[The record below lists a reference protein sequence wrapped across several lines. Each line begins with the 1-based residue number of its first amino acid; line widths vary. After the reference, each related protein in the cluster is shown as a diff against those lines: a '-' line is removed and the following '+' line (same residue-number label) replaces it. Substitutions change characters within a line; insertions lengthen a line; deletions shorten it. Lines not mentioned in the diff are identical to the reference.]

1 MLSNA
6 RVVLVR
12 PHYAGNLGAVARVM
26 FNFGLD
32 QLALVEPF
40 ADPRSEEARRL
51 ATHGERV
58 LESAI
63 IAQSLDEAV
72 ADCRLVVATSAN
84 VEGVY
89 RAHNYGRPDEVL
101 PEVVAALD
109 DGPCAL
115 VFGPEPSGLSNAE
128 VARCHGLVRILTD
141 PACPSLNLSHA
152 VAICLYELRRL
163 WLSAR
168 GVAVQPTKKIA
179 AFAHQERMFE
189 SLRGALEA
197 VHFVWGTKADSLM
210 HAVRHLI
217 ARAKPS
223 PNEVR
228 ILFGL
233 ARQLR
238 WVAEHGVS
246 RPSRPAPPETRDG
259 SDG

>member
-1 MLSNA
+1 MLGNA

-26 FNFGLD
+26 CNFGVR
-32 QLALVEPF
+32 QLTLVAPF
-40 ADPRSEEARRL
+40 ADLRAEEARRL
-51 ATHGERV
+51 ATHGEPI
-58 LESAI
+58 LESATVVPT
-63 IAQSLDEAV
+63 LDEAV

-89 RAHNYGRPDEVL
+89 RTHNYGRPDEIL

-128 VARCHGLVRILTD
+128 VARCHGLIRILTD

-163 WLSAR
+163 WLTAR
-168 GVAVQPTKKIA
+168 GAAVRPTQKIA
-179 AFAHQERMFE
+179 PYADQERMFAR
-189 SLRGALEA
+189 LRAALEA

-246 RPSRPAPPETRDG
+246 TPRPDPADE

>member
-12 PHYAGNLGAVARVM
+12 PHFPGNLGAVARAM
-26 FNFGLD
+26 CNFGLH
-32 QLALVEPF
+32 QLTLVEPF

-51 ATHGERV
+51 STHGEHV
-58 LESAI
+58 LEAATI
-63 IAQSLDEAV
+63 VPTLDDAV
-72 ADCRLVVATSAN
+72 ADCRVVLATSAN
-84 VEGVY
+84 VDGVY
-89 RAHNYGRPDEVL
+89 RTHNYGRPEEIL
-101 PEVVAALD
+101 PAVIESLS

-128 VARCHGLVRILTD
+128 VARCHGLVRVLTD
-141 PACPSLNLSHA
+141 NRCPSLNLSHA
-152 VAICLYELRRL
+152 VAIVLCELRRMYL
-163 WLSAR
+163 NAG
-168 GVAVQPTKKIA
+168 GVAGRPTQRVA
-179 AFAHQERMFE
+179 PFADQERMFD
-189 SLRGALEA
+189 SLRDALER
-197 VHFVWGTKADSLM
+197 VHFLWGPKSDSLM

-217 ARAKPS
+217 SRARPS

-246 RPSRPAPPETRDG
+246 TAPPDTEPANG
-259 SDG
+259 

>member
-26 FNFGLD
+26 RNFGLT
-32 QLALVEPF
+32 QLTLVAPF
-40 ADPRSEEARRL
+40 ADLRSEEARRL
-51 ATHGERV
+51 ATHGEPV
-58 LESAI
+58 LDSAVVV
-63 IAQSLDEAV
+63 QTLDEAV

-89 RAHNYGRPDEVL
+89 RTHNYGRPDEVL
-101 PEVVAALD
+101 PDVVAALD

-128 VARCHGLVRILTD
+128 VARCHGLIRILTD

-163 WLSAR
+163 WLNGR
-168 GVAVQPTKKIA
+168 GVADRPTQKIA
-179 AFAHQERMFE
+179 PFEAQERMFE
-189 SLRGALEA
+189 GLRGALEA
-197 VHFVWGTKADSLM
+197 VHFLWGTKADSLM

-238 WVAEHGVS
+238 WVVEHG
-246 RPSRPAPPETRDG
+246 PSAAPPDPSDA

>member
-1 MLSNA
+1 MLGNA

-26 FNFGLD
+26 RNFGFR
-32 QLALVEPF
+32 QLTLVAPF
-40 ADPRSEEARRL
+40 ADPRAEEARRL
-51 ATHGERV
+51 ATHGEPV
-58 LESAI
+58 LASATVVPTF
-63 IAQSLDEAV
+63 DEAV
-72 ADCRLVVATSAN
+72 ADCGLVVATSAN

-89 RAHNYGRPDEVL
+89 RTHNYGRPDEIL

-128 VARCHGLVRILTD
+128 VARCHGLMRILTD

-163 WLSAR
+163 WLNAR
-168 GVAVQPTKKIA
+168 GAAVRPTQKIA
-179 AFAHQERMFE
+179 PYADQERMFAR
-189 SLRGALEA
+189 LRAALEA

-246 RPSRPAPPETRDG
+246 TPPPDPADE

>member
-1 MLSNA
+1 MLTNT

-26 FNFGLD
+26 CNFGLN
-32 QLALVEPF
+32 QLSLVAPF
-40 ADPRSEEARRL
+40 ADPASEEARRL
-51 ATHGERV
+51 ATHGEHV
-58 LESAI
+58 LDA
-63 IAQSLDEAV
+63 ATVVPTLDKAL
-72 ADCRLVVATSAN
+72 ADCRFVVATSAN
-84 VEGVY
+84 VEGIY
-89 RAHNYGRPDEVL
+89 RTHNYGRPDEIL
-101 PEVVAALD
+101 PEMLTALD
-109 DGPCAL
+109 EGTCAL

-128 VARCHGLVRILTD
+128 VARCHGVIRILTD
-141 PACPSLNLSHA
+141 PVCPSLNLSHA
-152 VAICLYELRRL
+152 VAVCLYELRRL
-163 WLSAR
+163 WLNAR
-168 GVAVQPTKKIA
+168 GVAVRPTQKIA
-179 AFAHQERMFE
+179 PFADQERMFE
-189 SLRGALEA
+189 SLRDALEQ
-197 VHFVWGTKADSLM
+197 VHFLWGTKADSLM

-246 RPSRPAPPETRDG
+246 TPPPDPMDE

>member
-1 MLSNA
+1 MSNA

-12 PHYAGNLGAVARVM
+12 PHYAGNLGAVALVM
-26 FNFGLD
+26 CNFGLR
-32 QLALVEPF
+32 QLEFVVPF
-40 ADPRSEEARRL
+40 DDPGSEEARRL
-51 ATHGERV
+51 ATHGEPV
-58 LESAI
+58 LDSAVVV
-63 IAQSLDEAV
+63 QSFEEAV

-84 VEGVY
+84 VEGIY
-89 RAHNYGRPDEVL
+89 RTHNYGRPDEVL
-101 PEVVAALD
+101 PAMVAALD

-115 VFGPEPSGLSNAE
+115 VYGPEPSGLSNAE
-128 VARCHGLVRILTD
+128 VARCHGLIRILTD
-141 PACPSLNLSHA
+141 TACPSLNLSHA

-163 WLSAR
+163 WLNAR
-168 GVAVQPTKKIA
+168 GVAVRPTQKTA
-179 AFAHQERMFE
+179 PFADQERMFE
-189 SLRGALEA
+189 SLREALEA
-197 VHFVWGTKADSLM
+197 IHFIWGTKADSLM

-223 PNEVR
+223 PNEVG

-246 RPSRPAPPETRDG
+246 HPPPDTADG

>member
-12 PHYAGNLGAVARVM
+12 PHYPGNLGSVARAM
-26 FNFGLD
+26 CNFGLD
-32 QLALVEPF
+32 QLTLVAPF
-40 ADPRSEEARRL
+40 ADPKSPEARRL
-51 ATHGERV
+51 ATHGEPV
-58 LESAI
+58 LESAVTVGT
-63 IAQSLDEAV
+63 LDEAV
-72 ADCRLVVATSAN
+72 ADCRVVLGTSAN

-89 RAHNYGRPDEVL
+89 RTHNYGRPDEALRGMVDS
-101 PEVVAALD
+101 LD

-128 VARCHGLVRILTD
+128 IARCHGLIRIATD
-141 PACPSLNLSHA
+141 HRCPSLNLSHA

-163 WLSAR
+163 WVQAE
-168 GVAVQPTKKIA
+168 GAAGQPTQKVA
-179 AFAHQERMFE
+179 AFTDQERMFD
-189 SLRGALEA
+189 SLRDALER
-197 VHFVWGTKADSLM
+197 VHFLWGPKTDSLM

-217 ARAKPS
+217 ARARPS

-238 WVAEHGVS
+238 WVAEHGTS
-246 RPSRPAPPETRDG
+246 AAPPDPEAADG
-259 SDG
+259 